1 LAGVQQMQESL
12 YQKIRQGGLSIDQQ
26 KKLIGSLIHLDIQ
39 GDPAWESVQTRCHA
53 IFELE
58 YVAHTYYTHMHTLC
72 CENTNAHCRFTISTV
87 RLASIHCCELMLSSV
102 KY

>member
-1 LAGVQQMQESL
+1 MQESL

-53 IFELE
+53 IF
-58 YVAHTYYTHMHTLC
+58 
-72 CENTNAHCRFTISTV
+72 
-87 RLASIHCCELMLSSV
+87 
-102 KY
+102 